1 MFILGCFIK
10 QLHRICPPFR
20 LGLPEI
26 SMLKFIAS
34 LSLCAS
40 FALGAET
47 PKAEPAKANVT
58 AAKPA
63 PESEF
68 TPLFNGRDLTGWTGG
83 TEGYEVKDG
92 GILAYKDGKGGH
104 LLTEKEYADFI
115 FRFEFKLDP
124 GTNNGVAIRA
134 PLKGDPA
141 YVGME
146 FQILDDVHPKY
157 QKIKDYQSHG
167 SVYGIAPAKRGALKP
182 AGEWN
187 EQEIICD
194 GRHVKITLN
203 GVVINDVNLD
213 EVAPG
218 GKTIDGQ
225 KHPGLNN
232 KTGHL
237 GFAGHGDHIEFRN
250 LRIKELNTSEK
261 K

>member
-1 MFILGCFIK
+1 MIILRCFIK
-10 QLHRICPPFR
+10 QFPRISPPFR
-20 LGLPEI
+20 LGSPEI
-26 SMLKFIAS
+26 CMLKFIAS
-34 LSLCAS
+34 LLLYAS
-40 FALGAET
+40 FALAADA
-47 PKAEPAKANVT
+47 PKAELVKADST
-58 AAKPA
+58 DAKPV

-68 TPLFNGRDLTGWTGG
+68 TPLFNGKDMTGWTGG

-92 GILAYKDGKGGH
+92 GILSYTTGKGGH

-146 FQILDDVHPKY
+146 FQILDDGHPKY
-157 QKIKDYQSHG
+157 KGIKEYQSHG

-213 EVAPG
+213 EVAPD

-225 KHPGLNN
+225 KHPGMNN

-250 LRIKELNTSEK
+250 LRIKELNTEK

>member
-1 MFILGCFIK
+1 
-10 QLHRICPPFR
+10 
-20 LGLPEI
+20 
-26 SMLKFIAS
+26 MLKLAAACLL
-34 LSLCAS
+34 LSVSVLLAADS
-40 FALGAET
+40 DKPVGAKT
-47 PKAEPAKANVT
+47 DAV
-58 AAKPA
+58 

-68 TPLFNGRDLTGWTGG
+68 TPLFNGKDMTGWVGG
-83 TEGYEVKDG
+83 TAGYEVKDG
-92 GILAYKDGKGGH
+92 VLSYTTGKGGH

-115 FRFEFKLDP
+115 FRFEFKLNP

-134 PLKGDPA
+134 PLTGDPA

-146 FQILDDVHPKY
+146 FQILDDGHPKY
-157 QKIKDYQSHG
+157 KGIHDYQAHG
-167 SVYGIAPAKRGALKP
+167 SVYGIAAAKRGALKP

-203 GVVINDVNLD
+203 GVVINDVDLD
-213 EVAPG
+213 QAAPE
-218 GKTIDGQ
+218 GKTVDGK
-225 KHPGLNN
+225 KHPGLMN